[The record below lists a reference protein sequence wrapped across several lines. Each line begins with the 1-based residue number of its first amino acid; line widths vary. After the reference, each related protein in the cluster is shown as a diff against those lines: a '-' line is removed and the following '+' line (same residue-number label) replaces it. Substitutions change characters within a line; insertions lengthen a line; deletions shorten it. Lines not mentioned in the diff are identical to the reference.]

1 MPNSTAGQAKYLS
14 VRNKDT
20 YHQWTIARSITHLLR
35 VTMIRPEKNIP
46 DVLKA
51 SKCTRMSRIRLIIR
65 GTRDGPFDSL
75 YQFFGRENGTSKE
88 ASLGSSCE
96 FFMDDILQ
104 SEINEIFK
112 EVDKLA
118 GRHYVTLSVI
128 ASHLSPIHEE
138 IVHRNLQ

>member
-35 VTMIRPEKNIP
+35 VTIIRPEKNIP

-51 SKCTRMSRIRLIIR
+51 SKCTRTSRMRLIMILR

-104 SEINEIFK
+104 SEIKEIFK
-112 EVDKLA
+112 V
-118 GRHYVTLSVI
+118 
-128 ASHLSPIHEE
+128 
-138 IVHRNLQ
+138 

>member
-1 MPNSTAGQAKYLS
+1 
-14 VRNKDT
+14 
-20 YHQWTIARSITHLLR
+20 
-35 VTMIRPEKNIP
+35 MIRPEKNIP

-51 SKCTRMSRIRLIIR
+51 SKCTRMSRIRLIMILR

-104 SEINEIFK
+104 REINEIF

-118 GRHYVTLSVI
+118 GRRYVTLSVT

-138 IVHRNLQ
+138 MLDA